1 MRVISYMSETG
12 LGLDIFIYSFAFAV
26 ILLLCGVNF
35 RKRILSAI
43 SYYLGIISILYFLVF
58 NNIDAYSKLIHWTFG
73 QSEKQGFLLITTLI
87 DVICVAAIIG
97 IYFAIRRLK
106 KDIRYS
112 L

>member
-12 LGLDIFIYSFAFAV
+12 LGLDIFIYSFIFAV
-26 ILLLCGVNF
+26 ILLLCGVHF
-35 RKRILSAI
+35 QKRILSAI
-43 SYYLGIISILYFLVF
+43 SYHLGIISILYFLVF
-58 NNIDAYSKLIHWTFG
+58 YNIDAYSKFIHWNFE
-73 QSEKQGFLLITTLI
+73 QAEKPGYLLITALI

-97 IYFAIRRLK
+97 IYLAIRRLK

>member
-1 MRVISYMSETG
+1 MRVISYMSESG
-12 LGLDIFIYSFAFAV
+12 LGLNIFIYSFVFAV

-43 SYYLGIISILYFLVF
+43 SYYLGIISVLYFLVYY
-58 NNIDAYSKLIHWTFG
+58 NVDAYSKLIHWNG
-73 QSEKQGFLLITTLI
+73 EQSEKLGYLLITALI

-97 IYFAIRRLK
+97 IIFAIRRLK